1 MNTIAAVAAAAAIG
15 ISAVDALHHM
25 ESFEGVKRRL
35 ELRGTE
41 DGVKVI
47 DDFAHHPTAIEET
60 LKAQKK
66 RPEGGKNHCGA

>member
-1 MNTIAAVAAAAAIG
+1 
-15 ISAVDALHHM
+15 M

-66 RPEGGKNHCGA
+66 SRGREESLRCLNLGQIR